1 MSRILPAID
10 GDARDSQQ
18 PGSPAPPGASQ
29 SGSDGNSLTL
39 GESSARFLIP
49 EISNTIKA
57 GKTVCIGDV
66 MPAEQRQEP
75 LPQAH
80 SNSIAPV
87 ERSASTPIAGFRR
100 ERPEA
105 EPAED
110 SNDRMG
116 SLQQRICELLIKNQ
130 QLRMSLELAN
140 AADRGEQD
148 DRSV

>member
-49 EISNTIKA
+49 EISNIIMGAMTDCT
-57 GKTVCIGDV
+57 GGL
-66 MPAEQRQEP
+66 MHAEQRREP
-75 LPQAH
+75 LPQAPFDA
-80 SNSIAPV
+80 IAPV
-87 ERSASTPIAGFRR
+87 GRSESAFITGFRNT
-100 ERPEA
+100 RPEA
-105 EPAED
+105 EPAKD
-110 SNDRMG
+110 SEERIG

-130 QLRMSLELAN
+130 QLRMSLESAI
-140 AADRGEQD
+140 ATDRGEQD

>member
-29 SGSDGNSLTL
+29 SGSDGNFLTL

-57 GKTVCIGDV
+57 ATTDCTGDI
-66 MPAEQRQEP
+66 MHAEQHQEP
-75 LPQAH
+75 LPQAPFD
-80 SNSIAPV
+80 SIAPA
-87 ERSASTPIAGFRR
+87 ECSASAPITRYRR

-110 SNDRMG
+110 SKDRMG